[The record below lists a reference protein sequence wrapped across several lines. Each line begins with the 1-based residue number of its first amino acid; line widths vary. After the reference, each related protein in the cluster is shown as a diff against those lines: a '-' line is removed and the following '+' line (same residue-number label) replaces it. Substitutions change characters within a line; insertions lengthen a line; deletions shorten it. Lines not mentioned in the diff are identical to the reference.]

1 MYSPRSL
8 GHDGERSG
16 DGVGGDFRE
25 GGSPAP
31 DTRAGIRGTTQEQ
44 AVHFLTKVF
53 VVIATVLSI
62 ALSAL
67 TIAYATNTDRIR
79 RDYEQQ
85 RGKLGMV
92 EASHATSA
100 AQHGSAVTRLNETIA
115 SMQNELSQTKG
126 QLTDLQGQ
134 RSTLI
139 AERDKANA
147 ERSTTQAKIDELAEV
162 AKTQATLLTNYRE
175 EVEKL
180 RNSELAFRQQRLD
193 LEDRISDLESQREV
207 LDQNYRALQ
216 EELAAI
222 KTEAQGGRVAA
233 GAVSGSSGAF
243 TYAGPIIQGRV
254 ESVERDAATSK
265 LMAKLNV
272 GTNDKVAKNMRLY
285 VIRDNNFVGNLV
297 VTNADLSFSVGA
309 FDSLGLA
316 NEVKA
321 GDLIVSRVQ

>member
-1 MYSPRSL
+1 
-8 GHDGERSG
+8 
-16 DGVGGDFRE
+16 
-25 GGSPAP
+25 
-31 DTRAGIRGTTQEQ
+31 
-44 AVHFLTKVF
+44 VHFLTKVF
-53 VVIATVLSI
+53 VVIATILSI

-67 TIAYATNTDRIR
+67 TIAYATNVDRIR

-92 EASHATSA
+92 EASSA
-100 AQHGSAVTRLNETIA
+100 AQSAQQAAAVTRLQETIA
-115 SMQNELSQTKG
+115 SLQNQVSNTTG

-139 AERDKANA
+139 SERDKANA
-147 ERSTTQAKIDELAEV
+147 ERATTQAKIDELAEV

-180 RNSELAFRQQRLD
+180 RGSELAFRQQRLE

-222 KTEAQGGRVAA
+222 KTDTQGGRTAA
-233 GAVSGSSGAF
+233 GAISSVSGAF

-254 ESVERDAATSK
+254 ESVERDGATNK

-272 GTNDKVAKNMRLY
+272 GTNDRVAKNMRLY

-309 FDSLGLA
+309 FDSLGLS

>member
-1 MYSPRSL
+1 
-8 GHDGERSG
+8 
-16 DGVGGDFRE
+16 
-25 GGSPAP
+25 
-31 DTRAGIRGTTQEQ
+31 
-44 AVHFLTKVF
+44 VHFLTKVF
-53 VVIATVLSI
+53 VVIATILSI

-67 TIAYATNTDRIR
+67 TIAYATNVDRIR

-92 EASHATSA
+92 EASSLAQASQQAT
-100 AQHGSAVTRLNETIA
+100 AVTRLQETIA
-115 SMQNELSQTKG
+115 SLQNQLSNTTG
-126 QLTDLQGQ
+126 QLTDLTGQ
-134 RSTLI
+134 RGTLI
-139 AERDKANA
+139 SERDKANA
-147 ERSTTQAKIDELAEV
+147 ERATTQAKIDELAEV

-180 RNSELAFRQQRLD
+180 RNSELAFRENRLE

-222 KTEAQGGRVAA
+222 KTDTQGGRTAA
-233 GAVSGSSGAF
+233 GAISSVSGSF

-254 ESVERDAATSK
+254 ESVERDASTSK

-272 GTNDKVAKNMRLY
+272 GTNDRVAKNMRLY

-309 FDSLGLA
+309 FDSLGLS
-316 NEVKA
+316 NEVRA

>member
-1 MYSPRSL
+1 M
-8 GHDGERSG
+8 
-16 DGVGGDFRE
+16 
-25 GGSPAP
+25 
-31 DTRAGIRGTTQEQ
+31 
-44 AVHFLTKVF
+44 HFLTKVF

-92 EASHATSA
+92 EASSATAA
-100 AQHGSAVTRLNETIA
+100 AQQAAAVTRLQGDIA
-115 SMQNELSQTKG
+115 SLQNELSNTKG

-139 AERDKANA
+139 SERDKANA
-147 ERSTTQAKIDELAEV
+147 ERATTQAKIDELAEV

-180 RNSELAFRQQRLD
+180 RGSELAFRQQRLE

-233 GAVSGSSGAF
+233 AAFSSVSGGSF

-254 ESVERDAATSK
+254 ESVERDAASNK

-272 GTNDKVAKNMRLY
+272 GTNDRVAKNMRLY